1 MKYQTYDELI
11 SLVDEFRLEHH
22 NLTVDELDKLVKKTF
37 RIDQPTLREL
47 DGVDVYLSNH
57 TLKKSLNFSSSL
69 DCEFSNIFFSFLHTF
84 AGV

>member
-47 DGVDVYLSNH
+47 DGVDVNCRWLQFGLSLIH
-57 TLKKSLNFSSSL
+57 
-69 DCEFSNIFFSFLHTF
+69 I
-84 AGV
+84 